1 MTLKLQIKI
10 CRQFNEDI
18 TETIKYVAT
27 FWNAVNLEYSKLK
40 SPPVK
45 IVITGVIISKVWVL
59 CFFFKYVRTI
69 DLIWIDYNF
78 PHVYQD
84 DTALNYIYDSRNQTD
99 LSKLNNMQLLS
110 KGGVYFRDHFAKEVD
125 FKNYDSTITMTK
137 YDFLQ

>member
-45 IVITGVIISKVWVL
+45 IVITGVIISKV
-59 CFFFKYVRTI
+59 
-69 DLIWIDYNF
+69 
-78 PHVYQD
+78 
-84 DTALNYIYDSRNQTD
+84 
-99 LSKLNNMQLLS
+99 
-110 KGGVYFRDHFAKEVD
+110 
-125 FKNYDSTITMTK
+125 
-137 YDFLQ
+137 